1 MELKRDTRKEAKDK
15 KIENMT
21 YEELDEYCNK
31 KKYTQHVQDCYIEII
46 QTKNDLIDIL
56 FDVCNKQNTYLK
68 DVAEIRNIAYDFD
81 ISSYEI
87 ERIHKKLQKLSK
99 EII

>member
-1 MELKRDTRKEAKDK
+1 M
-15 KIENMT
+15 
-21 YEELDEYCNK
+21 
-31 KKYTQHVQDCYIEII
+31 
-46 QTKNDLIDIL
+46 
-56 FDVCNKQNTYLK
+56 FNKQNTYLK
-68 DVAEIRNIAYDFD
+68 DVAEIRNLAYDFD